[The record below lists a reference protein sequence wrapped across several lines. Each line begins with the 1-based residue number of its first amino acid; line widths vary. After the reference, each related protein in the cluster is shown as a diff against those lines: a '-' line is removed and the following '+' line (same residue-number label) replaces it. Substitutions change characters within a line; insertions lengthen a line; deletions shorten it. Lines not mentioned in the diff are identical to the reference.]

1 MPWGR
6 TLKLQPS
13 AWCRVVDSRYV
24 QSSKTSKRWPFEWSI
39 AEAESRSWE
48 AVRGG
53 GGPRP
58 PATCPPIINNVFN
71 FTLWHFVSTN
81 FHLFNFEYKLGGT
94 DGDGGGGSG
103 GGIIQFLLSPAR
115 VTFLWH
121 TPAPEQ
127 VILWQGCFTQVSI
140 TTIWL
145 LLHYHLLLRL
155 KV

>member
-48 AVRGG
+48 AARGG

-115 VTFLWH
+115 VTFLWGD
-121 TPAPEQ
+121 T
-127 VILWQGCFTQVSI
+127 
-140 TTIWL
+140 L
-145 LLHYHLLLRL
+145 LLLSRSYFDKDASHKSLSLQFDYCCILLRL